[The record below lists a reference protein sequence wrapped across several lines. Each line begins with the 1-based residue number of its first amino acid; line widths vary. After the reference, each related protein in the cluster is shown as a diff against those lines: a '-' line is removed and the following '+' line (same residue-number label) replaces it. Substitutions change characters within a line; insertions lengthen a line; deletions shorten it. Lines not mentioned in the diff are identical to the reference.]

1 MENQIKTSKID
12 HHFSLISL
20 QVSRIVVD
28 LKGFHSSLRCGGK
41 NHDTQVPPSKNY
53 TDLVLYSYD
62 LLIRLG
68 FLVNFSG
75 KSGKVSYVI
84 FPHFCKH
91 VRNAVGWFAD
101 RIELSVGFLCFG
113 GIRYRTT
120 GTKGHESWPFNRK
133 WFPQSSIAMGSS
145 KCPKQKELFL
155 PSWGQTAHKM
165 PPASCHDDST
175 SRSIGK
181 SLGQFMPFM
190 KISLWINY
198 KVIKSNIKKN
208 ISPFSLLEHLQLN
221 ILNSHI
227 FYISMNHKVSRNLT

>member
-91 VRNAVGWFAD
+91 VRNAVG
-101 RIELSVGFLCFG
+101 
-113 GIRYRTT
+113 
-120 GTKGHESWPFNRK
+120 
-133 WFPQSSIAMGSS
+133 
-145 KCPKQKELFL
+145 
-155 PSWGQTAHKM
+155 
-165 PPASCHDDST
+165 
-175 SRSIGK
+175 
-181 SLGQFMPFM
+181 
-190 KISLWINY
+190 
-198 KVIKSNIKKN
+198 
-208 ISPFSLLEHLQLN
+208 
-221 ILNSHI
+221 
-227 FYISMNHKVSRNLT
+227 

>member
-41 NHDTQVPPSKNY
+41 SHDTQVPPSKNY

-145 KCPKQKELFL
+145 KCQK
-155 PSWGQTAHKM
+155 KK
-165 PPASCHDDST
+165 SCFYL
-175 SRSIGK
+175 
-181 SLGQFMPFM
+181 LGAKLLTRCRRHHVMMTVHQGL
-190 KISLWINY
+190 SE
-198 KVIKSNIKKN
+198 N